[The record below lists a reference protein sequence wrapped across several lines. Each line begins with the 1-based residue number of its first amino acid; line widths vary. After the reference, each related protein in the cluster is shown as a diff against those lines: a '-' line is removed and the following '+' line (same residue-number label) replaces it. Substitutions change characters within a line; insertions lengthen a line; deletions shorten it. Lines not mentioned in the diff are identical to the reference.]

1 MDCLQQPSGSFQQP
15 TGDQLP
21 PLEWIDSHAHL
32 QGKPYAQDLVEV
44 LARSHATGVHTML
57 LPGTDLADSQTAID
71 LALRHPGQG
80 LVVSVGVHP
89 HDAKSLTPDGLS
101 QLRELVLQHRS
112 HPVVAIGEI
121 GLDYHYDFSPRD
133 VQRDVFRAQLE
144 LAQELDLPVIVHDR
158 EATADCLSVI
168 AEVAAKRPL
177 REIPGVFHCYSGS
190 VETAVILLK
199 MGFYLG
205 FDGPITFK
213 NARKALEVIAS
224 CPHDRLVLE
233 TDSPYLTP
241 VPHRGHRNTP
251 EYIPLIGAKVAEIW
265 GCDLAEVAVQT
276 TANARK
282 LFGLS

>member
-1 MDCLQQPSGSFQQP
+1 MGGFQQP
-15 TGDQLP
+15 MVDQPL

-32 QGKPYAQDLVEV
+32 HSKPYAQDLVEV
-44 LARSHATGVHTML
+44 LACSHAAGVRTVL
-57 LPGTDLADSQTAID
+57 LPGTDLEDSQAALN
-71 LALRHPGQG
+71 LALHHPDLG

-89 HDAKSLTPDGLS
+89 HDAKSLTPDS
-101 QLRELVLQHRS
+101 FQKLRELALQHRG

-158 EATADCLSVI
+158 EATADCLAVI
-168 AEVAAKRPL
+168 AAVAARHPF
-177 REIPGVFHCYSGS
+177 RAVPGVFHCYSGS
-190 VETAVILLK
+190 VETAAILLHQ
-199 MGFYLG
+199 GFYLG

-213 NARKALEVIAS
+213 NARKALEVIAA
-224 CPHDRLVLE
+224 CPRDRLVLE

-241 VPHRGHRNTP
+241 VPHRGHRNSP

-265 GCDLAEVAVQT
+265 GCDIAEVAAQT

-282 LFGLS
+282 LFDLY